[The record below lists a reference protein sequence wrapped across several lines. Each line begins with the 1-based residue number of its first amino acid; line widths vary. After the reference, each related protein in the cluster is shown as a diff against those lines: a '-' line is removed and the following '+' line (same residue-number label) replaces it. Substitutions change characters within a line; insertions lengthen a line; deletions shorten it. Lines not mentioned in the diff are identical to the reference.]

1 MYPNY
6 PREKKL
12 RLINQVSVYMSRDI
26 TESVAF
32 KISQVCQSGLIQ
44 KKRNLTRHLNRD
56 DLMQGIWLYRKWRPA
71 RAKGALRIQRVPLV
85 SSYHPWG
92 LRTKQVGVP
101 GTQKCGEG
109 HPRAQLTRE
118 RQQLGTGTN
127 FCYQEGKRAA
137 AENRKSKGRDE
148 VLSPTSRHAS
158 EALQPLPQTMKGRAG
173 TSVMVCPVSRGSG
186 Y

>member
-71 RAKGALRIQRVPLV
+71 RAKGALRIQSPFGQQLPPLG
-85 SSYHPWG
+85 SENKASGGSQDPE
-92 LRTKQVGVP
+92 
-101 GTQKCGEG
+101 CGEG
-109 HPRAQLTRE
+109 HPRAQLT
-118 RQQLGTGTN
+118 LGV
-127 FCYQEGKRAA
+127 AA
-137 AENRKSKGRDE
+137 AGNWNQLLLPGGEKS
-148 VLSPTSRHAS
+148 
-158 EALQPLPQTMKGRAG
+158 
-173 TSVMVCPVSRGSG
+173 CC
-186 Y
+186 